1 MIMPD
6 EPASQT
12 GSAPIE
18 NRTPQWEKPARYSAA
33 FLLLIGI
40 VLSLILVVPVLD
52 MVSLGFLIAFVMYL
66 LVRGFARR
74 VPTSYTVVLL
84 LLYLA
89 WIVLLTVLFVNL
101 AGYLVEQIDQ
111 LFISLE
117 DAMAGTEP
125 SGDFPMDQLL
135 GAAKETAG
143 WLVRIKNLFSAALNF
158 VNQLVLFGTAL
169 LFSFFLLIDLNK
181 GRGSLGDWVPPRYRR
196 EVTLLLMRLDH
207 IWSGYLVAQF
217 LYGTALAVASAV
229 LYTLLGVPFPILL
242 AILTGLISLIPSVG
256 GLLAS
261 VVVAIPCLFLGS
273 TRLVD
278 MSNLTFT
285 LLVTILNVL
294 ITQITYNFFAV
305 PIVGKYVKLPVSV
318 VFVGVLIGLSLGSII
333 LAFLIVPIL
342 ASLRAIGGY
351 LLAKVME
358 RDPFP
363 DETLLGAPLTGFFS
377 QVMMPSSASSA
388 SSAHEE

>member
-1 MIMPD
+1 MIMSD

-12 GSAPIE
+12 GSVPLE
-18 NRTPQWEKPARYSAA
+18 NRIPLWEKPARYSAA

-52 MVSLGFLIAFVMYL
+52 MVALGFLIAFVMYL

-89 WIVLLTVLFVNL
+89 WIVLLVVLFVNL

-117 DAMAGTEP
+117 EAMAGTEP

-135 GAAKETAG
+135 GAAKDTAG
-143 WLVRIKNLFSAALNF
+143 WLLRIKNLFAAALGF
-158 VNQLVLFGTAL
+158 VNRLVLFGTAL

-181 GRGSLGDWVPPRYRR
+181 GRGSLSDWVPLRYRR
-196 EVTLLLMRLDH
+196 EVTLLLMQLDH

-217 LYGTALAVASAV
+217 LYGMALAVASAV
-229 LYTLLGVPFPILL
+229 LYTLLGVPVPILL

-342 ASLRAIGGY
+342 ATLRAIGGY
-351 LLAKVME
+351 LLAKAME
-358 RDPFP
+358 REPFP
-363 DETLLGAPLTGFFS
+363 DETLPEPPLAGFFS

-388 SSAHEE
+388 DEE